1 MSCKIHHCPS
11 NVLLHVIFC
20 FTVSKIC
27 KNEGKSLVFFLINII
42 VDEKGE
48 RAKLVEGNEFISVM
62 QCLLFLFSQNESIL
76 KEGA

>member
-27 KNEGKSLVFFLINII
+27 KNEGKSLVFFFKINII

-48 RAKLVEGNEFISVM
+48 RAKLVEGNEFISVYFYFLKM
-62 QCLLFLFSQNESIL
+62 QAF
-76 KEGA
+76 